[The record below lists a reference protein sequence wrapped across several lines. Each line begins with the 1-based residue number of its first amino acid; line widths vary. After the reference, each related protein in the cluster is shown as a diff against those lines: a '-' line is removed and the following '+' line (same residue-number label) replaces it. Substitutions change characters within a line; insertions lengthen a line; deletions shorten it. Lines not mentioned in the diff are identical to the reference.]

1 METLWDMYH
10 SPEVTSSL
18 TFSAMME
25 MLVSVKFPEHAR
37 LDSGVGL
44 GVEVQCVYTI
54 AIYKFYGRKSHLQK
68 LQELL

>member
-1 METLWDMYH
+1 MNIANIQLLYKFLKKMETLWEMYQ

-25 MLVSVKFPEHAR
+25 MLVSVKFLEHAR

-44 GVEVQCVYTI
+44 GVEVQCI
-54 AIYKFYGRKSHLQK
+54 IL
-68 LQELL
+68 